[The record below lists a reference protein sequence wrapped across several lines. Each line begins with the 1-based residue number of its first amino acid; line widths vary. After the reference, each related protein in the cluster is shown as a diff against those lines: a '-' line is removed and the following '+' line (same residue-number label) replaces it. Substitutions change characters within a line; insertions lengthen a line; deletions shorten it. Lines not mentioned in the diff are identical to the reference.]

1 MSTNSQGY
9 TGQTN
14 IKVSALIKL
23 SMDILSLAQDV
34 ARDPAIATDI
44 AAIQQD
50 ITDLFQGVQ
59 IMELPPLATPEQE
72 PFSEDEAQ

>member
-1 MSTNSQGY
+1 MSTNPNQY

-23 SMDILSLAQDV
+23 SMDVLSLAQDV

-50 ITDLFQGVQ
+50 ITSLFEGVQ
-59 IMELPPLATPEQE
+59 IMELPPIATPKDD
-72 PFSEDEAQ
+72 PASEDAAQ